1 MKSYRSNRL
10 LIAGLSLTALVCSGP
25 VGADITPPPGWV
37 EECTIAKQQGRI
49 ETCVESPLLAM
60 GDPLV
65 LLDTRGNPVG
75 SREAYFKK
83 LTAEGYVFRCRAGTS
98 GSFWTEIWC
107 KPDKLKMTRPI
118 ATFFGPG
125 RGTLVGLSSTA
136 VLAGVIAVLA
146 IRRRKKQP

>member
-1 MKSYRSNRL
+1 MRRL
-10 LIAGLSLTALVCSGP
+10 GFLLASSSLMALIWSLPASG
-25 VGADITPPPGWV
+25 DITPPPGWV

-65 LLDTRGNPVG
+65 LLDTRGNPAG

-83 LTAEGYVFRCRAGTS
+83 LAAEGYVFRCKTGAS

-107 KPDKLKMTRPI
+107 KPDKLKMRQHPI
-118 ATFFGPG
+118 ATFFGVG
-125 RGTLVGLSSTA
+125 RGTLIALSSA
-136 VLAGVIAVLA
+136 AMLAVVLAAFA
-146 IRRRKKQP
+146 IRRRRDQP